1 MYNKQKREIIE
12 TALEIK
18 RSRLISLSGG
28 NVSLR
33 LPNGYILVTPSG
45 TSYETMK
52 VRDIIVVDSKGK
64 RIEGKLRESVDT
76 VALLYIFE
84 HMPDVNAI
92 IHTHQPYA
100 TAAGLIG
107 DTLPAAVTTLANVT
121 LGAVNVAPYCS
132 AASLDMG
139 VQTVK
144 YIGERRAVILK
155 HHGVI
160 TVGRDLKEALYA
172 AVYMEDAALTYL
184 AAKAAGDPVI
194 MTQEQTLDAVEIHKT
209 YGQQNH

>member
-28 NVSLR
+28 NVSMR
-33 LPNGYILVTPSG
+33 MPNGQILLTPSG

-52 VRDIIVVDSKGK
+52 VKDIIVVDSKGN

-209 YGQQNH
+209 YGQKKH

>member
-1 MYNKQKREIIE
+1 MYNKLKREIIE

-28 NVSLR
+28 NVSMR
-33 LPNGYILVTPSG
+33 LPNGHILVTPSG

-52 VRDIIVVDSKGK
+52 VRDIIVIDSKGQ

-107 DTLPAAVTTLANVT
+107 DTLPVAVTTLANVT

-144 YIGERRAVILK
+144 YIGERRALILK

-172 AVYMEDAALTYL
+172 AVYMEDAAITYL
-184 AAKAAGDPVI
+184 AAKAAGDTVI
-194 MTQEQTLDAVEIHKT
+194 MTQEQTLEAVETHRT
-209 YGQQNH
+209 YGQKKH